1 MVDLARGEQ
10 LQVHVR
16 HRLVELRDDLDVVV
30 EVDVRA
36 LAADHVDLG
45 EAAELAL
52 AKRVLDEL
60 LGRVRVGAFLLLRDR
75 ERAELALHAAD
86 VRLVEV
92 QVLDEVDLVVPAALT
107 AREIG
112 QLAERED
119 VVRLHQQE
127 AVLEVEP
134 LAGDDLLADALERR
148 RCDRGS
154 PLRSPVYHGFGN
166 RLQLVARL
174 EAVEA
179 RQCPSQRSCGRPAGP
194 RRSRRSPRLGAA
206 RRRVSRPRAPRGRP
220 RPPGPRAGAGA
231 SECPR
236 GDPCRRSSRSRR
248 SGPRSRGSRR
258 RSGTRFRARARTR
271 RAPAGGWREGRR
283 LRRASPS
290 SACSGS
296 GTPRRWCPAGAA
308 GRVRAPRRGRGRVRR
323 RRGSPPHVRLPWPR
337 ARRRRARRD
346 RRLRPAP
353 HPGRRPT
360 RPRLA
365 RAAAGRRR

>member
-1 MVDLARGEQ
+1 MRWTSNQLSGCSLPGRDEPAHAVGEDLRAAAGQRPEPCVAQLAQHLLVREAAELRHVVDLARGEQ

-60 LGRVRVGAFLLLRDR
+60 LGRVRVGAFLLLRDC
-75 ERAELALHAAD
+75 EGAELALHAAD

-92 QVLDEVDLVVPAALT
+92 EVLDEVDLVVPAALT
-107 AREIG
+107 AREIR

-134 LAGDDLLADALERR
+134 LAGDDLLADRSRAS
-148 RCDRGS
+148 RCGRGW

-179 RQCPSQRSCGRPAGP
+179 RQCPFSVVAGDLP
-194 RRSRRSPRLGAA
+194 GLVDRAA
-206 RRRVSRPRAPRGRP
+206 RRDSEQRAV
-220 RPPGPRAGAGA
+220 
-231 SECPR
+231 E
-236 GDPCRRSSRSRR
+236 
-248 SGPRSRGSRR
+248 
-258 RSGTRFRARARTR
+258 
-271 RAPAGGWREGRR
+271 
-283 LRRASPS
+283 
-290 SACSGS
+290 
-296 GTPRRWCPAGAA
+296 
-308 GRVRAPRRGRGRVRR
+308 
-323 RRGSPPHVRLPWPR
+323 
-337 ARRRRARRD
+337 
-346 RRLRPAP
+346 
-353 HPGRRPT
+353 
-360 RPRLA
+360 
-365 RAAAGRRR
+365 